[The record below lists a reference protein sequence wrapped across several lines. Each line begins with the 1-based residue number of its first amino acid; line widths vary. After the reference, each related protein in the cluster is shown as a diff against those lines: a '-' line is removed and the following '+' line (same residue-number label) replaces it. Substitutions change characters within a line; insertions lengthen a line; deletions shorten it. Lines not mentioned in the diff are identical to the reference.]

1 MVATTY
7 TQLYALYCIAIFQ
20 VILFVF
26 SSVNPFTSKDAIWH
40 PGVIIHQEINLSIYY
55 KFCYAFYHLVHY

>member
-7 TQLYALYCIAIFQ
+7 TQLYAPYCIAILQ

-26 SSVNPFTSKDAIWH
+26 SSVNPFTSKDAIWYL
-40 PGVIIHQEINLSIYY
+40 GVKIHLEVNLSIYY
-55 KFCYAFYHLVHY
+55 KFCYVFTI